1 MVDREM
7 NHLMLDL
14 ETLGVGER
22 PVITNIGAVVF
33 NIQDGIV
40 AEFSCEIPNWN
51 EQTRYGREIDANTVK
66 WWLEQPADAQKGL
79 TTHQNPCSLPTAIEN
94 LSRFFYANNCEAIW
108 GNGALADIRW
118 INSTYED
125 CQKKFSFTESKPWQF
140 YQEFC
145 YRTMKAMHPKVDIP
159 FEGTEHNALDDA
171 RHQAKVLIEIL
182 KGIGNETH

>member
-1 MVDREM
+1 MVNREM

-33 NIQDGIV
+33 NIQDGVV
-40 AEFSCEIPNWN
+40 AEFSCNLDWA
-51 EQTRYGREIDANTVK
+51 EQQAYGREIDASTVK
-66 WWLEQPADAQKGL
+66 WWLKQSNEAQIELTSSVDAI
-79 TTHQNPCSLPTAIEN
+79 SLWDALEK
-94 LSRFFYANNCEAIW
+94 LSRFYEVNMCQAIW

-118 INSTYED
+118 INTAYATSAYS
-125 CQKKFSFTESKPWQF
+125 KKFKQWQF

-182 KGIGNETH
+182 KGIGNDTH